1 MCMVPISIACFGVF
15 GFWVH
20 IPSGSFARTSFVS
33 RERERERE
41 SGEKSYCEFWN
52 VGVCN
57 VEKNKYVVLGLSFR
71 PMWEHC
77 RRPCQG

>member
-20 IPSGSFARTSFVS
+20 IPSGLFARTSFVS

-41 SGEKSYCEFWN
+41 RVARRVIVNFVMS
-52 VGVCN
+52 VC
-57 VEKNKYVVLGLSFR
+57 VMLRKIST
-71 PMWEHC
+71 
-77 RRPCQG
+77 